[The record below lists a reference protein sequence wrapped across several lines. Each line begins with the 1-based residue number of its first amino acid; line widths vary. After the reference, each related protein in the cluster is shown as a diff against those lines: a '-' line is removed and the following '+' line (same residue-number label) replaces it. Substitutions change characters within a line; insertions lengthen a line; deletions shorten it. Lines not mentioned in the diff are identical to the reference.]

1 MYVRRLDGKPIVFSN
16 PNRRKITITRKQYFG
31 DIEKYNIK
39 ETVLEIDDNG
49 DAQYTFEID
58 EYSSSFW
65 LTVSDRSQFCN
76 IST

>member
-1 MYVRRLDGKPIVFSN
+1 MCVRRLDGKPIVFSN